1 MHLKWLEDF
10 IAYAETRSFI
20 RAAEQRN
27 VTHPAF
33 GRRIKSL
40 ESWVGVPLIDRGSF
54 PSALTSEGERFLEVS
69 RLVAGELDDVRAELR
84 QRRSRDGRVA
94 TFATGRTLART
105 LFPVLHAE
113 LERSHRGVQVRLL
126 TTTVHDGLV
135 MLADGVADLLMCY
148 AGPDATVDV
157 DFKDYEVARIASEA
171 LVAVTSPLSAE
182 RVKAGLAGG
191 RSRTPYLAYDPIMA
205 LGRVMRDALDR
216 AKLSR
221 QVEIVFESDM
231 AEAIHDAARQGR
243 GLAWLP
249 QRLVADDLTGG
260 RLVRVETPVG
270 DLPLEIKL
278 YRKRRNRRSV
288 VQDVWSSILRTG
300 ATDFISGL

>member
-10 IAYAETRSFI
+10 IVYAETRSFI

-40 ESWVGVPLIDRGSF
+40 ESWVGAPLIERGSF
-54 PSALTSEGERFLEVS
+54 PAALTTEGERFLEVAT
-69 RLVAGELDDVRAELR
+69 LVAAELGDVRAELR

-105 LFPVLHAE
+105 LFPTLHAE

-126 TTTVHDGLV
+126 TTTVHDGLI

-148 AGPDATVDV
+148 AGPGTGVDIDAQ
-157 DFKDYEVARIASEA
+157 DYEAASVGSEI
-171 LVAVTSPLSAE
+171 LIAVTSPSLAE
-182 RVKAGLAGG
+182 RAAAGLAGG
-191 RSRTPYLAYDPIMA
+191 RPRTPYLAYDPTMA
-205 LGRVMRDALDR
+205 LGRVMRDSLDR
-216 AKLSR
+216 AKLNTR
-221 QVEIVFESDM
+221 VEIVFESDM

-243 GLAWLP
+243 GVAWLP
-249 QRLVADDLTGG
+249 WRLVADDLTGG
-260 RLVRVETPVG
+260 RLARIDTPVG
-270 DLPLEIKL
+270 DLQLDIKL
-278 YRKRRNRRSV
+278 YRKRRNRRPA
-288 VQDVWSSILRTG
+288 VQDLWSSILRTRG
-300 ATDFISGL
+300 MDFTSEP